1 MLPSNQHVLIRLTL
15 LLMLGA
21 CRYAIASEPILLSAE
36 AADRQSY
43 TFSAAD
49 EKFLDQVQR
58 GCFLYLWEE
67 VGAPAALV
75 RDRLTVQTSSAAAV
89 GFQLSALPIGVERGW
104 VSREE
109 AERRALTIMRCLRSA
124 RDNRKFGLYL
134 HFLDPDTGGLDPQAP
149 QVQASTVDHALL
161 TSGAIPAAVYFG
173 GEVRELVD
181 ELIAESD
188 WRRFSTG
195 RQGLLSFGWRPDDRN
210 SLEGRGHFRPWYWHT
225 YGAEEALCYFHAVA
239 APDLDRG
246 IDPAIAYAVKRKV
259 DRHADM
265 EPYVVS
271 WNGSMFT
278 YFFDHCWIDYRR
290 YESDS
295 PEKFGGS
302 GPRVNW
308 FENSR
313 RAFVT
318 HRRRCLEKSGEYKS
332 LGEHRWGLGP
342 CMGIKEMRKPS
353 YLVQDLLPNHS
364 GLDLW
369 REGTVA
375 PYVAG
380 AAMPFLP
387 AESLSALREMRQLT
401 NEDGRPLVWR
411 SLESGGY
418 GFVDSFNLD
427 QNYVAEEYIGID
439 VGPMLLLI
447 ENARTGLIW
456 ELFHQHPQA
465 ERGAT
470 RLGWRPRKQSG
481 SPSP

>member
-1 MLPSNQHVLIRLTL
+1 MLGNVRGHVIRLSVL
-15 LLMLGA
+15 LLLGPSGFL
-21 CRYAIASEPILLSAE
+21 IASEPILLTAE
-36 AADRQSY
+36 VADGQAY
-43 TFSAAD
+43 AFTAED
-49 EKFLDQVQR
+49 EKFLDEVQQ
-58 GCFLYLWEE
+58 GCFNYLWHE
-67 VGAPAALV
+67 VGSPAALV
-75 RDRLTVQTSSAAAV
+75 RDRLTVETSSAAAV
-89 GFQLSALPIGVERGW
+89 GFQLSSLPIGVERGW
-104 VSREE
+104 VTRHA
-109 AERRALTIMRCLRSA
+109 AEQRALTILRHLRTA
-124 RDNRKFGLYL
+124 EDNRKFGIYL
-134 HFLDPDTGGLDPQAP
+134 HFLDRNTAGLDPQAP

-173 GEVRELVD
+173 GEVRRLVD

-188 WRRFSTG
+188 WSKFSTG
-195 RQGLLSFGWRPDDRN
+195 PNGLLSFGWRPDDRS
-210 SLEGRGHFRPWYWHT
+210 SLDGSGHFRPWYWHA
-225 YGAEEALCYFHAVA
+225 YGAEEALCYFQA
-239 APDLDRG
+239 AACPDAAKA

-259 DRHADM
+259 DRHGDM

-295 PEKFGGS
+295 PEEFGGS

-318 HRRRCLEKSGEYKS
+318 HRRRCLEKSSEYKS
-332 LGEHRWGLGP
+332 LGENRWGLGP
-342 CMGIKEMRKPS
+342 CMGIKEFRKPS

-387 AESLSALREMRQLT
+387 AESLAALREMQQLT
-401 NEDGRPLVWR
+401 DENGRPLVWR
-411 SLESGGY
+411 TPASGGY

-456 ELFHQHPQA
+456 DLFHQHPQA
-465 ERGAT
+465 ERGAA
-470 RLGWRPRKQSG
+470 RLGWLERPQTNG
-481 SPSP
+481 ETP